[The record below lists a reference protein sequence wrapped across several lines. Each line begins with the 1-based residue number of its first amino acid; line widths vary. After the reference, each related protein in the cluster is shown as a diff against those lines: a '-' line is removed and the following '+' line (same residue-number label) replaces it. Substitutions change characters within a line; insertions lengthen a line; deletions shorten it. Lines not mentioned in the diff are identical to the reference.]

1 MRAPPNRIV
10 LSKIRNL
17 PPNVNREMQ
26 QISVTKGID
35 STVTQVLRRGRH
47 SPRGMH
53 APRRFGCSAHA
64 CLPPAVGY
72 TANQIHRE
80 HFFLP
85 RLIIRSSD
93 IHAAGCFTLENIPK
107 NARVLEYTG
116 ERITKAEG
124 DVRYEGRPFTYLF
137 GVGDGEVVIDGHGM
151 AMFVN
156 HSCDPNCETDEENDR
171 VYIAAIRDIAAGEEL
186 TYDYYLYDGDDEAP
200 LLLRQQELPRQHVLS
215 RGTEEK
221 GTCRGPQEETG
232 RTGGEEERRRSKSE
246 SREAGK
252 VTYLAGS
259 AFSCV

>member
-10 LSKIRNL
+10 SSKIRNL
-17 PPNVNREMQ
+17 QPNVNPEMQ
-26 QISVTKGID
+26 LISVTKSID
-35 STVTQVLRRGRH
+35 SQAIGVLKVGAAG
-47 SPRGMH
+47 S
-53 APRRFGCSAHA
+53 APAQ
-64 CLPPAVGY
+64 PPLGY

-107 NARVLEYTG
+107 SARVLEYTG

-156 HSCDPNCETDEENDR
+156 HSCDPNCETDEEDDR

-200 LLLRQQELPRQHVLS
+200 CYCGSKGCRGSMYSPEELKKKARAVARKKKQAELAAKNNGAGRKV
-215 RGTEEK
+215 K
-221 GTCRGPQEETG
+221 GTDRA
-232 RTGGEEERRRSKSE
+232 K
-246 SREAGK
+246 
-252 VTYLAGS
+252 
-259 AFSCV
+259 